1 MINLTKEVN
10 DLLDKYVKEIDESF
24 AEVLPK
30 VGKETV
36 KELKNTSPKLSGR
49 YAKGWKQKVEKG
61 GINGNKLT
69 VYNAD
74 AYQLTHL
81 LEYGHAK
88 VNGGFVSAKPHIKKA
103 QDKAEKTVVEEL
115 TKVIESYG

>member
-49 YAKGWKQKVEKG
+49 
-61 GINGNKLT
+61 
-69 VYNAD
+69 
-74 AYQLTHL
+74 
-81 LEYGHAK
+81 
-88 VNGGFVSAKPHIKKA
+88 FS
-103 QDKAEKTVVEEL
+103 
-115 TKVIESYG
+115 S

>member
-1 MINLTKEVN
+1 MIDLQKEVN
-10 DLLDKYVKEIDESF
+10 IRLENYVKAIDDSF
-24 AEVLPK
+24 AEILPK

-36 KELKNTSPKLSGR
+36 KELKTSSPKRTER
-49 YAKGWKQKVEKG
+49 YSKGWRQKVEKD

-81 LEYGHAK
+81 LEKGHASRD
-88 VNGGFVSAKPHIKKA
+88 GGFVSGKPHIKPA
-103 QDKAEKTVVEEL
+103 QDKAEKKVIEEL
-115 TKVIESYG
+115 TKAIQKDG

>member
-1 MINLTKEVN
+1 MIDLQKAVN
-10 DLLDKYVKEIDESF
+10 EQLELYVKDIDDSF

-36 KELKNTSPKLSGR
+36 KELKSKSPKRTGK
-49 YAKGWKQKVEKG
+49 YAKGWKQKVEKS

-69 VYNAD
+69 VYNSD

-81 LEYGHAK
+81 LENGHAK
-88 VNGGFVSAKPHIKKA
+88 VGGGFVSGQPHIKPA
-103 QDKAEKTVVEEL
+103 ADKAEK
-115 TKVIESYG
+115 KVIEELEKAIQSYG

>member
-1 MINLTKEVN
+1 MIDLQKEVN
-10 DLLDKYVKEIDESF
+10 IRLENYVKEIDDSF
-24 AEVLPK
+24 AEILPK

-36 KELKNTSPKLSGR
+36 KELKTSSPKRTGR
-49 YAKGWKQKVEKG
+49 YSKGWKQKVEKD

-81 LEYGHAK
+81 LENGHASRD
-88 VNGGFVSAKPHIKKA
+88 GGFVSGRPHIKPA
-103 QDKAEKTVVEEL
+103 QDKAEKEVLEEL
-115 TKVIESYG
+115 TKAIQKNV